1 MHPTHSHP
9 PLPPRAPQYGATSVA
24 LAIYSLPLF
33 WQRGGGLAPGSQGE
47 LTQNYIS
54 SMRLLSNTSK

>member
-1 MHPTHSHP
+1 MRPRFL
-9 PLPPRAPQYGATSVA
+9 PLQYGATSVA

-33 WQRGGGLAPGSQGE
+33 WQSGSGLKEGSQGE
-47 LTQNYIS
+47 VTQNYIS